1 MKRIGKILVMT
12 VALNI
17 STGVLI
23 AQAPQPAIAQ
33 INCVAPQNLA
43 EANDCYQQADT
54 TLNDVY
60 RQVRTN
66 LTGRR
71 KQQLIA
77 AEQAWITFRDAHC
90 AFQISKLDTATAR
103 QSYFSCLHR
112 MTQERTQELQ
122 EAF

>member
-1 MKRIGKILVMT
+1 MKRLGKILVMT
-12 VALNI
+12 VALNLG
-17 STGVLI
+17 TGVLI
-23 AQAPQPAIAQ
+23 SQTPQPAIAQ
-33 INCVAPQNLA
+33 INCETPQNTV

-60 RQVRTN
+60 RQVRTS

-77 AEQAWITFRDAHC
+77 AEQAWIGFRDAHC
-90 AFQISKLDTATAR
+90 TFQVSKLDTTTSS
-103 QSYFSCLHR
+103 QSYFSCLQR
-112 MTQERTQELQ
+112 MTQERTQELK

>member
-1 MKRIGKILVMT
+1 MKRLGKILVMT
-12 VALNI
+12 VALNLG
-17 STGVLI
+17 TGVLI
-23 AQAPQPAIAQ
+23 AQGTQPAIAQ
-33 INCVAPQNLA
+33 INCETPQNTA

-60 RQVRTN
+60 RQVRTS

-77 AEQAWITFRDAHC
+77 AEQAWIGFRDAHC
-90 AFQISKLDTATAR
+90 TFQVSKLDTTTSS
-103 QSYFSCLHR
+103 QSYFSCLQR

>member
-17 STGVLI
+17 GAGVLV

-33 INCVAPQNLA
+33 TSCEIPQNLV

-60 RQVRTN
+60 RQVRTS

-77 AEQAWITFRDAHC
+77 AEQAWISFRDAHC
-90 AFQISKLDTATAR
+90 TFQVSKLDTTTAR
-103 QSYFSCLHR
+103 QSYFSCLQR

-122 EAF
+122 QAF

>member
-23 AQAPQPAIAQ
+23 TQAPQAAIAQ
-33 INCVAPQNLA
+33 LNCEAPQNLA

-60 RQVRTN
+60 RQVRTG

-77 AEQAWITFRDAHC
+77 AEQAWVTFRDAHC
-90 AFQISKLDTATAR
+90 TFQVSKLDTATAR
-103 QSYFSCLHR
+103 QSYFSCLHK
-112 MTQERTQELQ
+112 MTQDRTQELQ
-122 EAF
+122 ETF